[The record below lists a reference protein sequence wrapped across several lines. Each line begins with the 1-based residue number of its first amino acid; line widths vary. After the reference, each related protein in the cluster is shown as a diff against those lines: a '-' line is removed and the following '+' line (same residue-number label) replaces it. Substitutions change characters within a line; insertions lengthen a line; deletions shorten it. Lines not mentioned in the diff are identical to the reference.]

1 MSFSYNY
8 IFNFS
13 YTRISSNKVNG
24 DSFVINAKE
33 SLNKQELKAWGLLK
47 SREDYDLF
55 YRITGMLSDQ
65 KISEY
70 GKEFLTDLQVLTD
83 IVKIGK
89 RTDAKIYIDTL
100 TDRKRKI
107 VAADTYFTILRTYL
121 SLKS

>member
-1 MSFSYNY
+1 VV
-8 IFNFS
+8 
-13 YTRISSNKVNG
+13 SSNKVNG
-24 DSFVINAKE
+24 DLFVMNAKE

-47 SREDYDLF
+47 SREDYDFF

-70 GKEFLTDLQVLTD
+70 GKEFLTDLQILTD
-83 IVKIGK
+83 IVKTGK
-89 RTDAKIYIDTL
+89 RADAKIYIDTL